1 MLNMITVGKQF
12 PASMVFTLASKNSW
26 NCLSVL
32 FLIIKFL
39 LHLYLWIYQLLMSVQ
54 KSDML
59 GIMTSK
65 NVSLSFTGIREE
77 EIIQKKIDEV
87 ASL

>member
-1 MLNMITVGKQF
+1 
-12 PASMVFTLASKNSW
+12 
-26 NCLSVL
+26 
-32 FLIIKFL
+32 
-39 LHLYLWIYQLLMSVQ
+39 MSVQ